1 MPWNTTWDLL
11 NKEKKTNYLAVSS
24 IDCIYSLSWLCMFL
38 SAVVHSGESG
48 KNTTLILV
56 FAILVPIILLVAGL
70 VLWLYLQRYEK
81 TFWIFEDV

>member
-1 MPWNTTWDLL
+1 
-11 NKEKKTNYLAVSS
+11 
-24 IDCIYSLSWLCMFL
+24 MFL

-81 TFWIFEDV
+81 TFRIFEDV